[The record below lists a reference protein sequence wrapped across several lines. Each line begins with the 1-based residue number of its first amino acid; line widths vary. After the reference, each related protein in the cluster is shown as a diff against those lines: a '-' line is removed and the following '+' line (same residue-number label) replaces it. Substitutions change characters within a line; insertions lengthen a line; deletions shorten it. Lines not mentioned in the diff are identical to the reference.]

1 MSIDKMQGM
10 VDAFKHVIELS
21 DRMKSKSQDK
31 LQEVTLE
38 SIKEFCTNSIVV
50 CEETIDGI
58 LDDMHRERRG
68 KADET
73 IN

>member
-1 MSIDKMQGM
+1 MSIDRMQGV

-38 SIKEFCTNSIVV
+38 SIKEFCNNSITV

-58 LDDMHRERRG
+58 MDDMHRERG
-68 KADET
+68 KTDET

>member
-1 MSIDKMQGM
+1 
-10 VDAFKHVIELS
+10 
-21 DRMKSKSQDK
+21 MKSKSQDK

-38 SIKEFCTNSIVV
+38 SIKEFCTNSITV

-58 LDDMHRERRG
+58 MDDMHRERG
-68 KADET
+68 KTDET

>member
-10 VDAFKHVIELS
+10 MDAFKHVIELS

-68 KADET
+68 KTDET

>member
-1 MSIDKMQGM
+1 MSIDRMQGM

-38 SIKEFCTNSIVV
+38 SIKEFCN
-50 CEETIDGI
+50 
-58 LDDMHRERRG
+58 
-68 KADET
+68 K
-73 IN
+73 